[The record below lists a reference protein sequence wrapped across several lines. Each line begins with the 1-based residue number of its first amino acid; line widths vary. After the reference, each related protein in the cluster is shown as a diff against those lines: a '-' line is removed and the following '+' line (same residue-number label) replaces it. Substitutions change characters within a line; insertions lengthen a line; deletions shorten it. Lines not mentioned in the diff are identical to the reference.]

1 MAYDGTYEDDD
12 AFYDDDELNSSS
24 QQENE
29 SKQVEND
36 QSNEEEDVDEASLA
50 KSYSLS
56 LDGGDELDVED
67 GSEEEVDEASLAK
80 SYSLSLDDEDEL
92 VVEDDNDEEDVFS
105 PEERLRMFSDDVLS
119 CCFGKGKEIT
129 QYALDKL
136 LSMANPRLFRDE
148 NYVLFYILFSYRGKL
163 KRISIDEE
171 FIRLFLKRNRNILT
185 NGKGFIDINAYGE
198 VDGSPE
204 LGYISG
210 VIKHFKRLSG
220 MEDMSIADFETCLE
234 KYLIEFKAIEASKVY
249 NQAQVILTEGT
260 RLGRKYYFGFDAS
273 FNYTRKKLAEIEGLV
288 NFQKGNGFTSL
299 REVIMDEKVDTK
311 KSVKIGD
318 FGKLKALTD
327 AYGGIYTGNM
337 YQVLAPPKAGKT
349 KFCTRVVHTV
359 SVVFGN
365 NVSVWAQ
372 EGGTEA
378 FSAQLRAI
386 HFDYTYNTG
395 RDITERKYGVTQEVI
410 MRDNFPSDE
419 LRQLELSSKIDLAS
433 NPDYGNVDFIDRP
446 FNVETF
452 LDDIDT
458 SVKGNNSKLLVID
471 YLQLIG
477 TATGMSER
485 ERIATAYQKT
495 LTYCKDNNIA
505 VMTPGQYTQ
514 EVFKDLIAKKD
525 TGDADMR
532 ASGGGSA
539 EVLRTPDVIFA
550 LWATTQDLLNN
561 SMKIL
566 SMPCRFNKPFP
577 EIPVHMDL
585 GVCQFVSV

>member
-204 LGYISG
+204 LGYI
-210 VIKHFKRLSG
+210 
-220 MEDMSIADFETCLE
+220 
-234 KYLIEFKAIEASKVY
+234 
-249 NQAQVILTEGT
+249 
-260 RLGRKYYFGFDAS
+260 
-273 FNYTRKKLAEIEGLV
+273 
-288 NFQKGNGFTSL
+288 
-299 REVIMDEKVDTK
+299 
-311 KSVKIGD
+311 
-318 FGKLKALTD
+318 
-327 AYGGIYTGNM
+327 
-337 YQVLAPPKAGKT
+337 
-349 KFCTRVVHTV
+349 
-359 SVVFGN
+359 
-365 NVSVWAQ
+365 
-372 EGGTEA
+372 
-378 FSAQLRAI
+378 
-386 HFDYTYNTG
+386 
-395 RDITERKYGVTQEVI
+395 
-410 MRDNFPSDE
+410 
-419 LRQLELSSKIDLAS
+419 
-433 NPDYGNVDFIDRP
+433 
-446 FNVETF
+446 
-452 LDDIDT
+452 
-458 SVKGNNSKLLVID
+458 
-471 YLQLIG
+471 
-477 TATGMSER
+477 
-485 ERIATAYQKT
+485 
-495 LTYCKDNNIA
+495 
-505 VMTPGQYTQ
+505 
-514 EVFKDLIAKKD
+514 
-525 TGDADMR
+525 
-532 ASGGGSA
+532 
-539 EVLRTPDVIFA
+539 
-550 LWATTQDLLNN
+550 
-561 SMKIL
+561 
-566 SMPCRFNKPFP
+566 
-577 EIPVHMDL
+577 
-585 GVCQFVSV
+585 

>member
-1 MAYDGTYEDDD
+1 MTYDGTYEDDD

-24 QQENE
+24 QHENE
-29 SKQVEND
+29 SKQVE
-36 QSNEEEDVDEASLA
+36 SNQNNE
-50 KSYSLS
+50 
-56 LDGGDELDVED
+56 
-67 GSEEEVDEASLAK
+67 EEEVDEASLAR

-92 VVEDDNDEEDVFS
+92 TVEDDGEEEEDVFS

-119 CCFGKGKEIT
+119 CCFGKGKQIT

-185 NGKGFIDINAYGE
+185 NGRGFIDINAYGE

-220 MEDMSIADFETCLE
+220 MENMSIADFETCLE
-234 KYLIEFKAIEASKVY
+234 KYLIEFKAIESSKVY
-249 NQAQVILTEGT
+249 NQAQIMLTEGI
-260 RLGRKYYFGFDAS
+260 RLGRKYYFGFDDS

-311 KSVKIGD
+311 KSIKIGD

-349 KFCTRVVHTV
+349 KFCTRIVHTV

-395 RDITERKYGVTQEVI
+395 RDITERKYGVSQEVI
-410 MRDNFPSDE
+410 MRDTFPSDE

-577 EIPVHMDL
+577 EIQVHMNL
-585 GVCQFVSV
+585 EVCQFVSV